1 MEVYF
6 NKNTMYY
13 LATNEIDV
21 FHYGEL
27 FEEANVTT
35 GQPKLD
41 YFETKEDLVAALAS
55 YNQEFI
61 DPNLEE
67 LSQPPLP
74 EE

>member
-1 MEVYF
+1 
-6 NKNTMYY
+6 
-13 LATNEIDV
+13 
-21 FHYGEL
+21 
-27 FEEANVTT
+27 
-35 GQPKLD
+35 
-41 YFETKEDLVAALAS
+41 LAS